1 MTIALQLISAAS
13 IQVFTT
19 FTVRVR
25 VQLYTY
31 CTLDVYSNTSISL
44 NKKTGSIC
52 YLHSV
57 RVRVHVYV
65 YMYST
70 FEGIFEST
78 FESTENTTRTLHYT
92 YNYCTFVHD
101 YIHIKTFMCAFK
113 IKR

>member
-78 FESTENTTRTLHYT
+78 KVLSKVLRTLRCTRTLHYT

-101 YIHIKTFMCAFK
+101 YIHIK
-113 IKR
+113 R